1 MMFDDMY
8 FVMAVMIELV
18 VFVTVMVDIENVL
31 SVDVDYVLSV
41 YSMSLI
47 SEFAFSRKDLMR

>member
-8 FVMAVMIELV
+8 FVMALMIERL
-18 VFVTVMVDIENVL
+18 VFVTVIADIEKVL

>member
-8 FVMAVMIELV
+8 FVMAMMIELV